1 MEAYRKGLS
10 SDDTTMV
17 LTPDSEF
24 FRYFRDLTGRE
35 PRAAP
40 AGRRQP

>member
-1 MEAYRKGLS
+1 
-10 SDDTTMV
+10 MV

-40 AGRRQP
+40 APRGR